1 MNHFIEVFEN
11 ALSSEDCKYI
21 INYMNNECVLKPGVM
36 PVSRFPKKNEV
47 WKERKDDFEK
57 LMNIEGRR
65 SEDLGLTADD
75 DQTNT
80 IIRLNLIKCIDKY
93 IDIHP
98 QLLEIEGW
106 NYYELY
112 NLQKYE
118 PGQGFHM
125 MHCEHSHS
133 KSTRIMAWM
142 FYLNTVTD
150 GGGTYF
156 QNYDLTMNAVEGRC
170 VIWPAYWTYFHKG
183 IVSKTETK
191 YIETGWINFIDS
203 V

>member
-1 MNHFIEVFEN
+1 MKNFIEVFDN
-11 ALSSEDCKYI
+11 ALSKEQCKSI
-21 INYMNNECVLKPGVM
+21 IDYMNNDCVLKPGVM
-36 PVSRFPKKNEV
+36 PVSRVPKINDV
-47 WKERKDDFEK
+47 WKERKDDWEK
-57 LMNIEGRR
+57 IMNIT
-65 SEDLGLTADD
+65 DNDK
-75 DQTNT
+75 NNN
-80 IIRLNLIKCIDKY
+80 IIRFNLIKCIDKY

-98 QLLEIEGW
+98 QVQEIEGW

-133 KSTRIMAWM
+133 RSTRIMAWM

-156 QNYDLTMNAVEGRC
+156 ENYDLTMDAVEGRC
-170 VIWPAYWTYFHKG
+170 VIWPAYWTHFHKG

-191 YIETGWINFIDS
+191 YIATGWINFIDN